1 MKAKSHAKK
10 GKLGEAKELLKQVL
24 SHYPKNKRVQ
34 TALAALVDQAHN
46 QFPQSAPEQ
55 LINKLIELYNGGY
68 LNAVVD
74 EARVLTKQYPNE
86 FVIWDLLGAA
96 AAQTGQLELTVSVNQ
111 KLIALKSDH
120 CIAYNNLGTALCEL
134 GNYEDAIIT
143 LNKAIQINPY
153 DADAHYNLGNARHN
167 NSEYKKAVESYEA
180 AIEIRPDFIE
190 AINNMG
196 NTFVVLKNYE
206 QAMQAFKNVLTLRP
220 DFTQAKDGLKIC
232 FENLT
237 TFE

>member
-1 MKAKSHAKK
+1 MTDFK
-10 GKLGEAKELLKQVL
+10 
-24 SHYPKNKRVQ
+24 Y
-34 TALAALVDQAHN
+34 
-46 QFPQSAPEQ
+46 
-55 LINKLIELYNGGY
+55 IN
-68 LNAVVD
+68 
-74 EARVLTKQYPNE
+74 
-86 FVIWDLLGAA
+86 
-96 AAQTGQLELTVSVNQ
+96 
-111 KLIALKSDH
+111 
-120 CIAYNNLGTALCEL
+120 
-134 GNYEDAIIT
+134 

-206 QAMQAFKNVLTLRP
+206 QAMKAFKNVLTLRP

-237 TFE
+237 TLE